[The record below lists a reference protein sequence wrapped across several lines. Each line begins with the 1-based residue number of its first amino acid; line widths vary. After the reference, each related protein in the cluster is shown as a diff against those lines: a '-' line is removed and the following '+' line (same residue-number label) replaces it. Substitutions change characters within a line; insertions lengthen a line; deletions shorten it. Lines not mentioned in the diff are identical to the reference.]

1 MRLVLPG
8 LPELDLV
15 HLELCSGPLYS
26 DLVHLELCPGL
37 PWYILGCALDCLF
50 RPGTYKECPGL
61 FESDQIHMR

>member
-15 HLELCSGPLYS
+15 HLELCPGLPDS

-37 PWYILGCALDCLF
+37 PDHLF
-50 RPGTYKECPGL
+50 RPGTCKECPGL
-61 FESDQIHMR
+61 FESDQDQ